1 MAVTVHTA
9 PRDRSTVRRD
19 EFAVLARLVTEASC
33 HRDAAVE
40 LTGDPGTGK
49 TRLLTLLAR
58 RAHEEG
64 VLVLRGL
71 SVEAEQAAP
80 FRPFI
85 EALGS
90 LRSPDGIVLPQA
102 AGLVRALAAPPD
114 DPGAEADGSGR
125 LTRQC
130 QYFAEIRRLITAC
143 VAQAPHGLLLLLDD
157 FHWADSCSVQLME
170 MLVRWPVGG
179 GLAIV
184 VAHRPRQ
191 APLALRVAF
200 QHGVEL
206 GSVEQLALP
215 ALTRCQSAELLGV
228 RADAPGL
235 EQLYEESAGN
245 PLYLTELAA
254 NRPLPADGAAPGDDA
269 GIAPAGRAELSTRL
283 LAECAL
289 LSPPERLAAH
299 AAAVLGSP
307 FDVDSVA
314 TVAGTDRDEVCR
326 MLTILC
332 GRDLVRTDPGT
343 GGLTFRHPLV
353 RRFLYYTQSD
363 SCWRTGAHRRAL
375 RHLRA
380 LGAAPVELAPH
391 IVGSGNEGEAADAAD
406 LVAAVRSALALG
418 HTEQA
423 AGWLSCALGLLR
435 AHGPATGAPE
445 GLAGDPLH
453 GHELWLQ
460 VVRALAAD
468 GDAARA
474 GALSREILA
483 ALTAVPAANSART
496 AGELAVVQGA
506 LGHAEEGQALIAAAV
521 DGLCGDDPARLVAL
535 RCQSQLVRMLSGP
548 LPNRADI
555 DALSRFVSHADP
567 VTAAGI
573 RALQAL
579 SAVFADD
586 LGTAEDRL
594 DAAAE
599 LFDALDPDE
608 PTATSCVAYLTVLIC
623 AESAMGWYGPAQAH
637 GSRALAE
644 ARLRGEVHLLPI
656 LLSVLAYT
664 AYQAGRT
671 AEGLDHAQQAARA
684 ARAAGR
690 HDLAAFSEAVS
701 AAAWTSLGRTASEGP
716 RQPSAVNGL
725 PRATAAVLLLAEVEL
740 AAGDGEAVLSL
751 LLPEGA
757 HRIPQPTAVYAA
769 RVYELLAAAA
779 VMTGGDAELWADRAQ
794 EAANAVNLVE
804 QQGHALLARGHALRA
819 RCLPDEA
826 TRLYER
832 AHALLG
838 ESAVGLRAGELAR
851 AGARGRSGRDAVAL
865 DELTLREREVA
876 ELAGKGLKTR
886 DIAGRLLVSPR
897 TVDAHLTRIYSKL
910 GVNTRAALVR
920 LLADAS

>member
-1 MAVTVHTA
+1 MAVTVSA
-9 PRDRSTVRRD
+9 GPDDRNTVRRE
-19 EFAVLARLVTEASC
+19 EFAGLARLVTEASR

-40 LTGDPGTGK
+40 LTGDPGAGK

-58 RAHEEG
+58 EAREEG

-71 SVEAEQAAP
+71 SVEAEQSAP

-90 LRSPDGIVLPQA
+90 LRSADGAALPQA

-114 DPGAEADGSGR
+114 DPGSEVDGGGG

-143 VAQAPHGLLLLLDD
+143 VAEAPHGLLLLLDD
-157 FHWADSCSVQLME
+157 FHWADDCSVRLVE
-170 MLVRWPVGG
+170 MLLRWPVGG
-179 GLAIV
+179 GLAVV

-191 APLALRVAF
+191 APVALRVAF

-206 GSVEQLALP
+206 GSVEQIALP

-235 EQLYEESAGN
+235 EQLHEESAGN

-254 NRPLPADGAAPGDDA
+254 NGALPPNGAVTGEGWGA
-269 GIAPAGRAELSTRL
+269 APAGRAELATRL
-283 LAECAL
+283 LAESAL
-289 LSPPERLAAH
+289 LSRPEHLAAH
-299 AAAVLGSP
+299 ASAVLGAT

-314 TVAGTDRDEVCR
+314 AVAGTSRDEACR
-326 MLTILC
+326 MLSSLC
-332 GRDLVRTDPGT
+332 GRDLVRTDPGA

-353 RRFLYYTQSD
+353 RRFLYSQSD

-375 RHLRA
+375 HHLRT
-380 LGAAPVELAPH
+380 LGAAPTELAPH
-391 IVGSGNEGEAADAAD
+391 IVNSGNLGVAADAAD
-406 LVAAVRSALALG
+406 LFAAVRSALALEG
-418 HTEQA
+418 TEQA
-423 AGWLSCALGLLR
+423 ANWLSCALGLLR
-435 AHGPATGAPE
+435 AHGQATGTPD
-445 GLAGDPLH
+445 GRNGDRPH

-460 VVRALAAD
+460 VVRAVAAD
-468 GDAARA
+468 GDAERART
-474 GALSREILA
+474 LSREILA
-483 ALTAVPAANSART
+483 ALAIAPGANSART
-496 AGELAVVQGA
+496 AGDLAVVQGA
-506 LGHAEEGQALIAAAV
+506 LGHADEGQALIAAAM
-521 DGLCGDDPARLVAL
+521 DGPCGEEPAQLVSL
-535 RCQSQLVRMLSGP
+535 RCQSQLVRMLAGP

-555 DALSRFVSHADP
+555 DALSRFTSHADP

-579 SAVFADD
+579 SAVFAGD

-608 PTATSCVAYLTVLIC
+608 PAAGRCAAYLTVLIC

-664 AYQAGRT
+664 AHQAGRT
-671 AEGLDHAQQAARA
+671 AEGLDHAQQAVRVART
-684 ARAAGR
+684 AGR
-690 HDLAAFSEAVS
+690 HDLVAFSEAVS
-701 AAAWTSLGRTASEGP
+701 AAAWTSLGRAAPEGP
-716 RQPSAVNGL
+716 REPSAVNGL
-725 PRATAAVLLLAEVEL
+725 PRATAAVLLLSEVEL

-779 VMTGGDAELWADRAQ
+779 VMTGGDTELWASRAE
-794 EAANAVNLVE
+794 EAASAVNLVE
-804 QQGHALLARGHALRA
+804 QHGHALLARGHALRA

-826 TRLYER
+826 TRLYEQ

-838 ESAVGLRAGELAR
+838 ETAVGLRAGELAR
-851 AGARGRSGRDAVAL
+851 AGARGRAGRDAEVL

-876 ELAGKGLKTR
+876 DLAGRGLKTR

-920 LLADAS
+920 LLADVG

>member
-1 MAVTVHTA
+1 MTVAVSA
-9 PRDRSTVRRD
+9 GPKDRSTVRRD
-19 EFAVLARLVTEASC
+19 ELAELACLVTEAAR

-40 LTGDPGTGK
+40 LTGDPGAGK

-58 RAHEEG
+58 QAHEEG

-71 SVEAEQAAP
+71 SVEAEQEAP

-90 LRSPDGIVLPQA
+90 LRSPDGAALLQA
-102 AGLVRALAAPPD
+102 AGLVHALAAPPE
-114 DPGAEADGSGR
+114 DPDSAVDGSGG

-157 FHWADSCSVQLME
+157 FHWADSCSVRLLE

-191 APLALRVAF
+191 APVALRVAL

-206 GSVEQLALP
+206 GGVEQIALP
-215 ALTRCQSAELLGV
+215 ALTQCQSAELLGV

-235 EQLYEESAGN
+235 QQLHEASAGN
-245 PLYLTELAA
+245 PLYLAELAA
-254 NRPLPADGAAPGDDA
+254 IGVLRANGEASGEEAGAV
-269 GIAPAGRAELSTRL
+269 PAGRAELSIRL
-283 LAECAL
+283 LAESAL
-289 LSPPERLAAH
+289 LSRSELLAAH
-299 AAAVLGSP
+299 AAAVLGGT

-314 TVAGTDRDEVCR
+314 AVALTSRDETCR
-326 MLTILC
+326 ALSSLC
-332 GRDLVRTDPGT
+332 RRDLVRTDFGA
-343 GGLTFRHPLV
+343 GGLTFRHRLV
-353 RRFLYYTQSD
+353 RRFLYAQSD

-375 RHLRA
+375 HHLRA
-380 LGAAPVELAPH
+380 LGAPPAELAPH
-391 IVGSGNEGEAADAAD
+391 IMSLGNQGDPTDAAD
-406 LVAAVRSALALG
+406 LFAAVRAALALG
-418 HTEQA
+418 NTEEA
-423 AGWLSCALGLLR
+423 ANWLSCALGLVR
-435 AHGPATGAPE
+435 AHGSAATAPD
-445 GLAGDPLH
+445 GSTGGHPHD
-453 GHELWLQ
+453 HELWLQ
-460 VVRALAAD
+460 VVRTLAVD
-468 GDAARA
+468 GETERA
-474 GALSREILA
+474 GTLSREILA
-483 ALTAVPAANSART
+483 ALTAAPAATDART
-496 AGELAVVQGA
+496 AGALAVVQGA
-506 LGHAEEGQALIAAAV
+506 LGHAEEGQALIAAAM
-521 DGLCGDDPARLVAL
+521 DGLCGGDPARLFFL
-535 RCQSQLVRMLSGP
+535 RCQSQLVRMLAGP

-555 DALSRFVSHADP
+555 DALTRSTSHADP
-567 VTAAGI
+567 VTAAGVQ
-573 RALQAL
+573 ALQAL
-579 SAVFADD
+579 SAVFAGD

-608 PTATSCVAYLTVLIC
+608 PAAGSCTAYLTVLTC
-623 AESAMGWYGPAQAH
+623 AESAMGWYGPAQGH

-644 ARLRGEVHLLPI
+644 ARLRGEAHLLPI

-664 AYQAGRT
+664 AHQAGRT
-671 AEGLDHAQQAARA
+671 AEGLDHAQQAVRVARA
-684 ARAAGR
+684 AKR
-690 HDLAAFSEAVS
+690 HDLAAFAEAVS
-701 AAAWTSLGRTASEGP
+701 AAAWTSLGRAAPECTQE
-716 RQPSAVNGL
+716 PSSVNGL
-725 PRATAAVLLLAEVEL
+725 PRATAAVLLLAEVKL

-757 HRIPQPTAVYAA
+757 HRIPQPSAVYAA

-779 VMTGGDAELWADRAQ
+779 VTTGGDAELWALRAE
-794 EAANAVNLVE
+794 EAASAVNLVE

-826 TRLYER
+826 TRLYEQ
-832 AHALLG
+832 AQDLLG
-838 ESAVGLRAGELAR
+838 ETAVGLRAGELAR
-851 AGARGRSGRDAVAL
+851 AGARGRAGRDAEAL
-865 DELTLREREVA
+865 DELTLREKEVA
-876 ELAGKGLKTR
+876 DLAGRGLKTR

-920 LLADAS
+920 LLADAG